1 MAMNIA
7 IKNMVCPRCIKA
19 VRELLT
25 SMNLNVVKVEL
36 GYAVLGCEELDR
48 EIRDELSAKLHE
60 LGFELLADNDVATVE
75 RVKIAILRLA
85 RKNGGPKIK
94 LSQALEECLKQ
105 PYKTLATIFSQIEG
119 RTIESYFILQ
129 RIEYVKELISY
140 GELTLAEIAF
150 RTGYSS
156 VAYLS
161 KQFAQVVG
169 MTISEYRKIA
179 EDMRTPLSEI

>member
-1 MAMNIA
+1 MMKIA
-7 IKNMVCPRCIKA
+7 IKNMVCPRCIMA

-25 SMNLNVVKVEL
+25 SMKLNVVEVKL
-36 GYAVLGCEELDR
+36 GYVVLGCESLEKDLW
-48 EIRDELSAKLHE
+48 DELSNRLQK

-75 RVKIAILRLA
+75 RIKIATLRLA
-85 RKNGGPKIK
+85 RRNGGLKMK
-94 LSQALEECLKQ
+94 LSQALEDCLKQ
-105 PYKTLATIFSQIEG
+105 PYKNLTTIFSQTEG
-119 RTIESYFILQ
+119 RTIENYFIHQ

-140 GELTLAEIAF
+140 GELTLTEIAF
-150 RTGYSS
+150 QTGYSS

-179 EDMRTPLSEI
+179 EDMRTPLSGI

>member
-1 MAMNIA
+1 MKIA
-7 IKNMVCPRCIKA
+7 IKNMVCPRCVTA
-19 VRELLT
+19 VRNLLV
-25 SMNLNVVKVEL
+25 SMNMNVTEVKL
-36 GYAVLGCEELDR
+36 GYAVLQCESLDSQTWQ
-48 EIRDELSAKLHE
+48 DLSVKLHE

-75 RVKIAILRLA
+75 RIKIAILRLA
-85 RKNGGPKIK
+85 RMKGGPKIK
-94 LSQALEECLKQ
+94 LSKSLEDCLKQ
-105 PYKTLATIFSQIEG
+105 PYKNLTAIFSQIEG
-119 RTIESYFILQ
+119 RTIENYFIHQ

-140 GELTLAEIAF
+140 DELSLAEIAF

-179 EDMRTPLSEI
+179 EDMRMPLSDV